1 VNAIDIVVPIFNA
14 SADVRQCLHALKQ
27 HTPPFARIVLAD
39 DASTDP
45 ALDGIVRDFVEHSAL
60 KVDYVRRAHNLGFI
74 GNVNAALR
82 ATHNDVVILNSDTLV
97 TAGWLHAMVR
107 AAESDPQI
115 ASITPWSN
123 NAEICSLPNL
133 CQAASV
139 PRDLNAIVQ
148 ALVKHTPVYP
158 DLPTGVGFCMYMR
171 RSALSAIGVFD
182 QALFGRGYGEENDW
196 CLRAAGMG
204 FRNVLC
210 DNAYVAHV
218 GGRSFAQTGEKPG
231 GENLRRLCIRYPHY
245 EQTVANFIQS
255 DPLKSLRHAICATI
269 PELAAALN

>member
-1 VNAIDIVVPIFNA
+1 MHAVDIIVPIYNA

-27 HTPPFARIVLAD
+27 HTPAFARIMLAD

-45 ALDGIVRDFVEHSAL
+45 ALDAILRDFIENAAHKVEYNRQPS
-60 KVDYVRRAHNLGFI
+60 NLGFV

-82 ATHNDVVILNSDTLV
+82 GTHNDAVILNSDTLV
-97 TAGWLHAMVR
+97 TEGWLHAIVR
-107 AAESDPQI
+107 AAESDTRI

-133 CQAASV
+133 CQAAPV
-139 PRDLNAIVQ
+139 PHELGRVAR
-148 ALVKHTPVYP
+148 ALLKHSPIYP

-171 RSALSAIGVFD
+171 RSVINAIGVFD

-210 DNAYVAHV
+210 DNAYVAHI

-245 EQTVANFIQS
+245 ERSVAEFIQR
-255 DPLKSLRHAICATI
+255 DPLKPLRHAICATI
-269 PELAAALN
+269 PELSSFTQ